1 MSGKKLIFVVCMIGY
16 YLEFLIVDWNVKK
29 IVVMFL
35 SVWSC
40 YGIVNKYRI
49 FVERVYKSVINELNY
64 VFR

>member
-1 MSGKKLIFVVCMIGY
+1 MIGY

-64 VFR
+64 VFC